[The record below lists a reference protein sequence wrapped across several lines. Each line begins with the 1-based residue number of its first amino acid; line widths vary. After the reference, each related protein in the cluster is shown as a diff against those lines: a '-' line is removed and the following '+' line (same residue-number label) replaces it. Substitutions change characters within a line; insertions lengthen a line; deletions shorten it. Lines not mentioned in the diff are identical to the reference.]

1 MKIFFKKRGST
12 IKLIFAVIF
21 SVVSIFMQIGVMG
34 CIFSLVSSKDSTEFS
49 TNLSALISLFIVAI
63 IFTIPAIFLFI
74 SAVKKPKQTSKLQPT
89 TPLKSLPQKQT
100 QAYSAQIAESE
111 IIQRARTQ
119 AQQILEQAKNQA
131 NQIID
136 QTKIQ
141 NQQTVSQTNEKSRQV
156 TQKAVKQAQQIL
168 GEASSVLN
176 NAKAEA
182 KDVDDDYSNNDTPV
196 WVSVDEV
203 NSIMSESNCDNTSFT
218 DIEELDRQSNGGL
231 TK

>member
-1 MKIFFKKRGST
+1 MKIFFKKRGSA

-49 TNLSALISLFIVAI
+49 TNSSALISLFIVAI

-182 KDVDDDYSNNDTPV
+182 KDVDDDYSK
-196 WVSVDEV
+196 
-203 NSIMSESNCDNTSFT
+203 IMILRYGFR
-218 DIEELDRQSNGGL
+218 LM
-231 TK
+231 K